1 MSSSLLRSFVMA
13 AAFALPV
20 ATFAAS
26 APKPLRILLLTGG
39 CCHDYAAQKDL
50 LKKGL
55 EARANVVVEQM
66 HTPDKTTRPPLP
78 AHTNPDYAK
87 GYDLVIH
94 DECAADI
101 ADPEMVKNVL
111 APHLAGLP
119 GVNLHCSMH
128 SYRVAK
134 DFRRPLTPGST
145 DTMWFDYLGLQS
157 SGHGPQEPIAITFA
171 ATGSP
176 ITKGFENWTTMKE
189 ELYNNVQP
197 PTNFSAHKSLATG
210 KQTLTD
216 KKGKKSEAE
225 AVVVWT
231 NLYGPK
237 QVRVFSTTIGHNNA
251 TVDDARYLE
260 LVTRGVLWAAGK
272 LSDDGRPVA
281 GYGPQGK

>member
-1 MSSSLLRSFVMA
+1 MSSSLLRSFVVA
-13 AAFALPV
+13 AAFVLPV

-237 QVRVFSTTIGHNNA
+237 RVRVFSTTIGHNNA

-272 LSDDGRPVA
+272 LGDDGRPVA